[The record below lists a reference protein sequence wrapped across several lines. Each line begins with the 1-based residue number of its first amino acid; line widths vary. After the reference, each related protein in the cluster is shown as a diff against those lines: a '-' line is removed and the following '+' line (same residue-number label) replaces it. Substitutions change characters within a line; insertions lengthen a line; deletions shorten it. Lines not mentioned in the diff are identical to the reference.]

1 MMTAS
6 QPISAPLAEVYDL
19 AVIGGG
25 INGCGIAADAAGRGL
40 SVFLCEQH
48 DLAAHTSSASSKL
61 IHGGLRYLEH
71 HEFRLVREAL
81 GEREVLLNM
90 APHLVRPLRFVLP
103 HRPHLRPIWMIRAG
117 LFLYDHLGVRHSLPG
132 SRHLTFGPGC
142 PLKAEIAEGFEYS
155 DCWVDDARL
164 VVANAIS
171 AREHGAHIHPR
182 TRCIGA
188 RRSKG
193 LWHLHL
199 EREDGSLLSL
209 RARALVNA
217 AGPWV
222 EQFLQETLHQPSA
235 QHLRLI
241 QGSHIVV
248 PRLHDGEA
256 AYILDHADGRIGV
269 VLPYQH
275 DVSLIG
281 TTDCEF
287 HGDPATVQI
296 SDEEIDYLLTVVNTH
311 FRQQI
316 SRSSI
321 VNHFSG
327 VRPLYDDAS
336 GSPSAVTRDYHL
348 ALASEHDG
356 APLLSVFGGKLTT
369 YRKLAEAALEQLAPL
384 FPHLQPAWTAS
395 SKLPGAEELD
405 SVSKLADELCDSHGW
420 LSPDLARRWAGSYGT
435 RAWQLLEDVHCLM
448 DMGENF
454 GAGLYA
460 REVDYLCSEEWA
472 RSAEDILW
480 RRSKLGLF
488 LGPMQ
493 QQRLVRYLQAQHGE
507 VTEQARPIVHERLA
521 PAYAT
526 PLLRLDDSATKRPAR

>member
-1 MMTAS
+1 MTAS
-6 QPISAPLAEVYDL
+6 LPPSAPLTEVYDL

-81 GEREVLLNM
+81 GEREVLLHM

-103 HRPHLRPIWMIRAG
+103 HRPHLRPAWMIRAG
-117 LFLYDHLGVRHSLPG
+117 LFLYDHLGARHSLPG
-132 SRHLTFGPGC
+132 SRHLHFGPGS
-142 PLKAEIAEGFEYS
+142 PLKAEIGEGFEYS

-164 VVANAIS
+164 VVLNAMS
-171 AREHGAHIHPR
+171 AREHGAHIHTR

-199 EREDGSLLSL
+199 QSEDGSLLSL

-222 EQFLQETLHQPSA
+222 ERVLHDALHQTSA

-248 PRLHDGEA
+248 PRLHDGDQ
-256 AYILDHADGRIGV
+256 AYILQNTDGRIV
-269 VLPYQH
+269 FVLPYQH
-275 DVSLIG
+275 RFSLIG
-281 TTDCEF
+281 TTDREY
-287 HGDPATVQI
+287 HGDPAAVRI
-296 SDEEIDYLLTVVNTH
+296 SDEEIDYLLAVVNAH
-311 FRQQI
+311 FRKQLE
-316 SRSSI
+316 RRDI
-321 VNHFSG
+321 VGHFAG
-327 VRPLYDDAS
+327 VRPLYDDAA
-336 GSPSAVTRDYHL
+336 GNPSAVTRDYHL
-348 ALASEHDG
+348 ELSSEHDC

-369 YRKLAEAALEQLAPL
+369 YRKLAEAALEQLAPFL
-384 FPHLQPAWTAS
+384 PPMGPAWTAS
-395 SKLPGAEELD
+395 SRLPGAEELD
-405 SVSKLADELCDSHGW
+405 SVSKLAEELCDAHAW
-420 LSPDLARRWAGSYGT
+420 LSPDLARRWADSYGT
-435 RAWQLLEDVHCLM
+435 RAWQLVDDVHCLM
-448 DMGENF
+448 DLGENF

-460 REVDYLCSEEWA
+460 REVDYLCAEEWA
-472 RSAEDILW
+472 CDADDILW

-493 QQRLVRYLQAQHGE
+493 QQRLLRYLQERQ
-507 VTEQARPIVHERLA
+507 VQAGTPVVHERLA
-521 PAYAT
+521 PRR
-526 PLLRLDDSATKRPAR
+526 LLSGAPYPVRHPGH

>member
-1 MMTAS
+1 MTTS
-6 QPISAPLAEVYDL
+6 PRFSAPLAEVYDL

-40 SVFLCEQH
+40 AVFLCEQH

-81 GEREVLLNM
+81 GEREVLLGM
-90 APHLVRPLRFVLP
+90 APHLVRPLRFILP
-103 HRPHLRPIWMIRAG
+103 HRPHLRPAWMIRAG
-117 LFLYDHLGVRHSLPG
+117 LFLYDHLGARHSLPG
-132 SRHLTFGPGC
+132 SRHLSFGAAS

-164 VVANAIS
+164 VVANAMS
-171 AREHGAHIHPR
+171 AREHGAHVHTH
-182 TRCIGA
+182 TRCVGA

-193 LWHLHL
+193 LWHLQL
-199 EREDGSLLSL
+199 ERADGSRLSL

-222 EQFLQETLHQPSA
+222 ERLLDEVLHQPSD

-248 PRLHDGEA
+248 PRLHDGDQ
-256 AYILDHADGRIGV
+256 AYILQNEDGRIV
-269 VLPYQH
+269 FVLPYQQRF
-275 DVSLIG
+275 SLIG
-281 TTDCEF
+281 TTDREYR
-287 HGDPATVQI
+287 GDPAAVRI
-296 SDEEIDYLLTVVNTH
+296 SDEEIDYLLTVVNRH
-311 FRQQI
+311 FRRQLG
-316 SRSSI
+316 RGDL
-321 VNHFSG
+321 VGHFSG

-336 GSPSAVTRDYHL
+336 GNPSAVTRDYHL
-348 ALASEHDG
+348 VLDG
-356 APLLSVFGGKLTT
+356 SDDAPLLSVFGGKLTT
-369 YRKLAEAALEQLAPL
+369 YRKLAEAALEQLAPF
-384 FPHLQPAWTAS
+384 FPHLRPAWTAS

-405 SVSKLADELCDSHGW
+405 SVSRLADDLCDAHAW
-420 LSPDLARRWAGSYGT
+420 LAEDLAQRWAGSYGT
-435 RAWQLLEDVHCLM
+435 RAWQLVEDAHCLM
-448 DMGENF
+448 DLGENF

-460 REVDYLCSEEWA
+460 REVDYLCEEEWA
-472 RSAEDILW
+472 HSAEDILW

-493 QQRLVRYLQAQHGE
+493 QQRLQRYLLERRAPLPAPAP
-507 VTEQARPIVHERLA
+507 VVHERLIGRPL
-521 PAYAT
+521 PALGLSQS
-526 PLLRLDDSATKRPAR
+526 PVPR